1 MLKINPEERTKVD
14 ICPRCGL
21 PDAACVCDEIAKTQQ
36 NIEVKTDKR
45 RFGKIITLVTGFDK
59 DVDIKAI
66 AKTLKAKRACGGTV
80 KNGIIE
86 LQGNHIGQITPILE
100 SLGFNREQIT
110 E

>member
-1 MLKINPEERTKVD
+1 VD

-21 PDAACVCDEIAKTQQ
+21 PTPACVCDEIAKTQQ
-36 NIEVKTDKR
+36 QIEVKTDKR

-59 DVDIKAI
+59 DVDIKSI

-80 KNGIIE
+80 KNNTIE
-86 LQGNHIGQITPILE
+86 LQGNHKGQITKVLE
-100 SLGFNREQIT
+100 ELGFTKDQIV